1 MSGSKFTCQ
10 DRPNNGSSRK
20 AHKSPVFHS
29 KWPRIAVWLCI
40 EVQFSCEKLHEIN
53 RKVIFRFGVWFLKFG
68 QFSIEVDSTE
78 FGLFW
83 IFRLASESVL
93 IGFKS
98 FRIGSTD
105 FVSFE
110 AFILGAILWDFQP
123 LESIQFV
130 FWAYPIANWRLTG
143 HYRNFTFSKL
153 GNVWL
158 NHWRSELTASLL
170 KFLGIRRE
178 QFAGFFYLED
188 VIHSHLQ

>member
-1 MSGSKFTCQ
+1 M
-10 DRPNNGSSRK
+10 
-20 AHKSPVFHS
+20 KSTV
-29 KWPRIAVWLCI
+29 
-40 EVQFSCEKLHEIN
+40 KLF
-53 RKVIFRFGVWFLKFG
+53 FRFGVWFSKFG

-83 IFRLASESVL
+83 TFRLASESVL

-130 FWAYPIANWRLTG
+130 FWAYPIENWRLTG
-143 HYRNFTFSKL
+143 HYRNLMFSKL
-153 GNVWL
+153 GNFRL
-158 NHWRSELTASLL
+158 NHWRRELTAPLL
-170 KFLGIRRE
+170 KFLGIPNTVFATNSSRVFLSARRNSFSLTIVFRFIKNE
-178 QFAGFFYLED
+178 EWILKTD
-188 VIHSHLQ
+188 ISRR